1 MLPSAFAIVSTA
13 LKRRMLTSFAL
24 KRLYCSHGPGSSDS
38 ASGVRVLYDGECPI
52 CVKEIRFLQYLQKN
66 RPGKVHFVDISVP
79 GYDGTKYGGIDYDMA
94 MEEMHVHRG
103 VPAFTVMYTAVG
115 LGWLGNFMSWP
126 LVRPVMDKAYSVF
139 ARNRL
144 KWTGRDP
151 CVTGRWGEDKVPH
164 VQISEFPNERF
175 VPIEIISVKRLA
187 PLSQDHMRSFYRTSQ
202 TPFSEAFGQAALS
215 VHPELNQAT
224 LRVVGPA
231 DGVPVTLLMRHSRER
246 DVGLVQARLVLTS
259 LQDQIQTVAVPVV
272 NCAHGEEGLLP
283 DAEFR
288 EEAQANGRR
297 VDVFFDGDLYK
308 GVVAS
313 EFFLSG
319 RQRQRQRRQRRQRTS
334 LGELAFITLPAPGCY
349 GNRA

>member
-1 MLPSAFAIVSTA
+1 MIPALSAPVTELTLAFIDVSEKINISLAACVSFSEMLPSAFALVSTA

-24 KRLYCSHGPGSSDS
+24 KRLYCSHGAGSSDS

-94 MEEMHVHRG
+94 MEEMHVIDENDRVHRG

-151 CVTGRWGEDKVPH
+151 CVTGRCEKKQP
-164 VQISEFPNERF
+164 
-175 VPIEIISVKRLA
+175 
-187 PLSQDHMRSFYRTSQ
+187 
-202 TPFSEAFGQAALS
+202 
-215 VHPELNQAT
+215 
-224 LRVVGPA
+224 
-231 DGVPVTLLMRHSRER
+231 
-246 DVGLVQARLVLTS
+246 
-259 LQDQIQTVAVPVV
+259 
-272 NCAHGEEGLLP
+272 
-283 DAEFR
+283 
-288 EEAQANGRR
+288 
-297 VDVFFDGDLYK
+297 
-308 GVVAS
+308 
-313 EFFLSG
+313 
-319 RQRQRQRRQRRQRTS
+319 
-334 LGELAFITLPAPGCY
+334 
-349 GNRA
+349 